1 MMNESSTEKK
11 NELSLSFAALG
22 VVFGDIG
29 TSPLYAF
36 GQVIKYFPINDHN
49 IYGILSL
56 IFWSLIIIVS
66 IKYLVIVFRADN
78 DGEGGIIALAG
89 VIRQKIKKPG
99 GWLLFITL
107 VGIGLIIGDGIL
119 TPAISILSA
128 VEGLESLSP
137 NLAKYVLPVTLII
150 LFFLFKMQSIG
161 TGKIGVYFAPVM
173 LIWFITIG
181 VLGFLQIIQNP
192 KVLMAINPYYA
203 IYFFMIHKYFAFF
216 ILGGVF
222 LVMTG
227 GEALFADLG
236 HFGKKAIRTGWFAV
250 ALPALLLCY
259 FGQGALV
266 LLHTENIKYPFF
278 SLSPDWFL
286 PVMIILATL
295 ATIIASQAIISAA
308 FSILKQASL
317 LNLIPRLKI
326 VFTSKFEKGEVYL
339 PLINFILALGT
350 CSLVVIFKSS
360 SNLADAYGIAVN
372 LDMLITTVLVGIIA
386 YRCWSWHAYKIL
398 IFLLILIIELAFF
411 AGNIPKLLTG
421 GWIPILIA
429 FLGFVVM
436 YTWHCGFEKLR
447 ELHHRDALMDAFI
460 IDELN
465 QNKISRQPGMGL
477 YIIDPYDCEGES
489 LLHHL
494 RLNRIFFENMIFVS
508 IKIENKPYILIE
520 DKFELI
526 KKAEGFYLIFIYYGF
541 TENINLPNELDEMFK
556 RVYLPFDIIKNKL
569 IYFIE
574 IVFVEMTRER
584 QKHMYLWQK
593 HFFSLMIRNAVPDIQ
608 FYRLPYNKT
617 IAIGTY
623 YQL

>member
-1 MMNESSTEKK
+1 MMNKSSTEKK
-11 NELSLSFAALG
+11 NKLSLSFAALG

-36 GQVIKYFPINDHN
+36 GQVIKYFPINDQN

-66 IKYLVIVFRADN
+66 FKYLVIVFRADN

-99 GWLLFITL
+99 GWLLFVTL
-107 VGIGLIIGDGIL
+107 VGIGLIIGDGML

-137 NLAKYVLPVTLII
+137 NLAKYIVPVTLII
-150 LFFLFKMQSIG
+150 LFSLFKMQSIG
-161 TGKIGVYFAPVM
+161 TGKIGVYFAPIM
-173 LIWFITIG
+173 FIWFITIG
-181 VLGFLQIIQNP
+181 ILGFLQIIQNP
-192 KVLMAINPYYA
+192 KVLMAVNPYYA
-203 IYFFMIHKYFAFF
+203 INFFMVHKYFALF
-216 ILGGVF
+216 ILGGIF
-222 LVMTG
+222 LVITG

-236 HFGKKAIRTGWFAV
+236 HFGKKAIRIGWFAL
-250 ALPALLLCY
+250 ALPSLLLCY

-266 LLHTENIKYPFF
+266 LMRSEDIKYPFF

-286 PVMIILATL
+286 PMMVILATM

-326 VFTSKFEKGEVYL
+326 IYTSKFEKGEVYL

-386 YRCWSWHAYKIL
+386 FYCWGWSVPKL
-398 IFLLILIIELAFF
+398 TIFPLILVIELAFF

-429 FLGFVVM
+429 ILGFIVM

-465 QNKISRQPGMGL
+465 QKKISRQPGMGL

-494 RLNRIFFENMIFVS
+494 RLNRIFFENMVFVT
-508 IKIENKPYILIE
+508 IKIENKPYIPIE
-520 DKFELI
+520 SKFELI
-526 KKAEGFYLIFIYYGF
+526 RKAEGFYLIIIHYGF
-541 TENINLPNELDEMFK
+541 TENINLPDELDEMFK
-556 RVYLPFDIIKNKL
+556 KLNLPFEIIKNKL
-569 IYFIE
+569 IYFLE
-574 IVFVEMTRER
+574 VVFVEMTKER
-584 QKHMYLWQK
+584 LRHMYLWQK
-593 HFFSLMIRNAVPDIQ
+593 HLFSLMIRNAVPDIQ

-617 IAIGTY
+617 IAIGTF

>member
-1 MMNESSTEKK
+1 MMNKSSTEKK
-11 NELSLSFAALG
+11 NKLSLSFAALG

-36 GQVIKYFPINDHN
+36 GQVIKYFPINDQN

-66 IKYLVIVFRADN
+66 FKYLVIVFRADN

-99 GWLLFITL
+99 GWLLFVTL
-107 VGIGLIIGDGIL
+107 VGIGLIIGDGML

-137 NLAKYVLPVTLII
+137 NLAKYIVPVTLII
-150 LFFLFKMQSIG
+150 LFSLFKMQSIG
-161 TGKIGVYFAPVM
+161 TGKIGVYFAPIM
-173 LIWFITIG
+173 FIWFITIG
-181 VLGFLQIIQNP
+181 ILGFLQIIQNP
-192 KVLMAINPYYA
+192 KVLMAVNPYYA
-203 IYFFMIHKYFAFF
+203 INFFMVHKYFALF
-216 ILGGVF
+216 ILGGIF
-222 LVMTG
+222 LVITG

-236 HFGKKAIRTGWFAV
+236 HFGKKAIRIGWFAL
-250 ALPALLLCY
+250 ALPSLLLCY

-266 LLHTENIKYPFF
+266 LMRSEDIKYPFF

-286 PVMIILATL
+286 PMMVILATM

-326 VFTSKFEKGEVYL
+326 IYTSKFEKGEVYL

-386 YRCWSWHAYKIL
+386 FYCWGWSVPKL
-398 IFLLILIIELAFF
+398 TIFPLILVIELAFF

-429 FLGFVVM
+429 ILGFIVM
-436 YTWHCGFEKLR
+436 YTWYCGFEKLR

-465 QNKISRQPGMGL
+465 QKKISRQPGMGL

-494 RLNRIFFENMIFVS
+494 RLNRIFFENMVFVT
-508 IKIENKPYILIE
+508 IKIENKPYIPIE
-520 DKFELI
+520 SKFELI
-526 KKAEGFYLIFIYYGF
+526 RKAEGFYLIIIHYGF
-541 TENINLPNELDEMFK
+541 TENINLPDELDEMFK
-556 RVYLPFDIIKNKL
+556 KLNLPFEIIKNKL
-569 IYFIE
+569 IYFLE
-574 IVFVEMTRER
+574 VVFVEMTKER
-584 QKHMYLWQK
+584 LRHMYLWQK
-593 HFFSLMIRNAVPDIQ
+593 HLFSLMIRNAVPDIQ

-617 IAIGTY
+617 IAIGTF